1 MTSNQGHDG
10 GCHCGAVRYRT
21 SGAPVHVALCH
32 CSDCRRSAGAPV
44 VAWAAFKEADFSLL
58 QGSMT
63 AFNSSGAVTRS
74 FCPAC
79 GTGLIYRNP
88 EVLPGLVDVQLATF
102 DDPDALK
109 PMAHIQTAEQ
119 IGWMAT
125 AHELPMFE
133 RFPGM

>member
-1 MTSNQGHDG
+1 MTTDQSHEG

-21 SGAPVHVALCH
+21 SGTPAHVALCH
-32 CSDCRRSAGAPV
+32 CSDCRKSAGAPV
-44 VAWAAFKEADFSLL
+44 VAWAAFKEADFALL
-58 QGSMT
+58 QGALTEFS
-63 AFNSSGAVTRS
+63 SSGQVTRS

-109 PMAHIQTAEQ
+109 PMAHIQTAER
-119 IGWMAT
+119 IGWMET